1 MRTPSWIGVL
11 AVIAA
16 AGLVLRADEPKPAAK
31 PNDDFAGKVV
41 YVHAK
46 AGVKE
51 VLLEKAGVRPLGG
64 RPFLVGKAVADD
76 AIPVRPFVAGA
87 EMWVPVD
94 EIESLAVFE
103 TLGQFKR
110 AAGQ

>member
-1 MRTPSWIGVL
+1 MRTSMWIGIL
-11 AVIAA
+11 AVVAA
-16 AGLVLRADEPKPAAK
+16 AGLVLRADEPKPAGK

-51 VLLEKAGVRPLGG
+51 VALEKAGVRLLGG
-64 RPFLVGKAVADD
+64 RPFLVGKAVTDD
-76 AIPVRPFVAGA
+76 IFPVRPFVAGA

-103 TLGQFKR
+103 TLGQLKR